1 MQPTGSELCAESQS
15 RAFKLADAL
24 TYRHSV
30 SHQMLNSSDSYS
42 IADDMAT
49 FDTNANTGGMDGSIR
64 FPEELARVEVRA
76 VPSTKAALGLT

>member
-1 MQPTGSELCAESQS
+1 
-15 RAFKLADAL
+15 
-24 TYRHSV
+24 
-30 SHQMLNSSDSYS
+30 MLNSSDSYS

-76 VPSTKAALGLT
+76 VPSTKAAFGLT